1 LSASREELERL
12 WAVPAGWI
20 GKLRTVHNGFTGLV
34 FLGST
39 FVFFTLSGFDSLAI
53 RAQLAL
59 PELDLIGAAKFN
71 QLFTT
76 HGTAMMFLFAIPM
89 LEALAIYVLPLMLG
103 TRDMAFPRMS
113 ALTIWSFI
121 MGGLLFYA
129 STLPDIASFV
139 LPGDLEAPVPDAG
152 WFAYPP
158 LTDRTYSPGLNIDFY
173 LLGLGFAEFAGIAA
187 AIELIV
193 TILKMRAPGLSLD
206 RMPLFAWSILVVA
219 FAILIAFPAVLVGTT
234 FLELQRK
241 FGLPFF
247 DPARGGDPLL
257 WQHLFWIFGHPE
269 VYIMFIPATGIV
281 SMIVPAFTGRRIAG
295 YLFVATAIAA
305 TGFMSFGLWV
315 HHMFTTGLALFV
327 VGLFGAASMVIAI
340 PSGVQVFAW
349 LATMVNAPRLRLATP
364 MLYVFGF
371 IITFVVGGL
380 TGVMVASVPFDWQA
394 HDTYFVVAHFH
405 YVMVGGVVF
414 PILAGL
420 VYWWPKMS
428 GRLMDERIGKWAFWI
443 IFIGFNVCFL
453 PQHSAGLLGMPR
465 RVYTYDADLGLTAY
479 NLASSIGAFVMAAG
493 FLLFGANILRS
504 VLRGAKAPP
513 DPWRTAGLEW
523 SVPSPPPPYNF
534 REIPLVRGRDPLRDG
549 AHEPWAPSRRR
560 GATAGRL
567 WLETLV
573 TTTFESRPHAIVVLA
588 GSSYVPFALATTLTL
603 ASAALLFEIYPVAV
617 ATGVVSIPLVFR
629 WLWPSREERALVG
642 AGRTLGD
649 ADLPAH
655 TTGTASTGWWGMV
668 LTIVAL
674 AATLVLLVYSH
685 LYLVYAGPSPDE
697 VHRPHL
703 ALAVAGVAVLLASA
717 VPPILALRAVRR
729 GDLSAVR
736 SGLGLGLVLGAAYVL
751 VATLDL
757 LGQGLAPVARAYD
770 AMFATVAG
778 YQIALAVVGAAA
790 IAFVLVQAWL
800 GHFGRSRHGAV
811 ENVVLLWSFVV
822 VSGVAI
828 VATLHLSP
836 YLL

>member
-1 LSASREELERL
+1 MSVTERELEQL

-39 FVFFTLSGFDSLAI
+39 FLFFTLSGFDSLAI

-59 PELDLIGAAKFN
+59 PELDLLSAAKFN

-89 LEALAIYVLPLMLG
+89 LEAIAIYVLPLMLG
-103 TRDMAFPRMS
+103 ARDMAFPRMS

-139 LPGDLEAPVPDAG
+139 LPGDFEAPVPDAG

-295 YLFVATAIAA
+295 YVFVATAIAA
-305 TGFMSFGLWV
+305 TAFMSFGLWV
-315 HHMFTTGLALFV
+315 HHMFTAGLALAV
-327 VGLFGAASMVIAI
+327 IGLFGAASMVIAV

-349 LATMVNAPRLRLATP
+349 IATLVNAPRLRMTTP

-371 IITFVVGGL
+371 IITFVVGGV
-380 TGVMVASVPFDWQA
+380 TGVMVASVPFDWQT

-428 GRLMDERIGKWAFWI
+428 GHLMDERIGKWAFWI
-443 IFIGFNVCFL
+443 IFIGFNLCFL

-465 RVYTYDADLGLTAY
+465 RVYTYDADLGVTMY
-479 NLASSIGAFVMAAG
+479 NLVSSIGAFVMAAG
-493 FLLFGANILRS
+493 FLLFGANIVLS
-504 VLRGAKAPP
+504 MLRGAKATA
-513 DPWRTAGLEW
+513 DPWRTPGLEW
-523 SVPSPPPPYNF
+523 TVPSPPPPYNF
-534 REIPLVRGRDPLRDG
+534 REVPQIRRDPLLSD
-549 AHEPWAPSRRR
+549 AIEQWSPSRRR
-560 GATAGRL
+560 QTSGRL
-567 WLETLV
+567 WLETPV
-573 TTTFESRPHAIVVLA
+573 TTTFEARPHAIVVLA
-588 GSSYVPFALATTLTL
+588 GSSYMPFALATTLTL
-603 ASAALLFEIYPVAV
+603 ASAALLFEIYPVALV
-617 ATGVVSIPLVFR
+617 TGLVSVPLVLR
-629 WLWPSREERALVG
+629 WLWPTREERELVG

-649 ADLPAH
+649 PDLPAH
-655 TTGTASTGWWGMV
+655 THGTASTGWWGTV

-685 LYLVYAGPSPDE
+685 LYLMYAGTSIDDVTPPR
-697 VHRPHL
+697 HGL
-703 ALAVAGVAVLLASA
+703 AIASVAVLLASV
-717 VPPILALRAVRR
+717 VPSLLALRAVRR
-729 GDLSAVR
+729 GDARGLRVSLGLA
-736 SGLGLGLVLGAAYVL
+736 LGLGAVYAV
-751 VATLDL
+751 TSTIDL
-757 LGQGLAPVARAYD
+757 IGQGLAPVARAYD

-778 YQIALAVVGAAA
+778 YQIALAAVGVAAL
-790 IAFVLVQAWL
+790 AFVLVQALL
-800 GHFGRSRHGAV
+800 GHFDRRRYGAV
-811 ENVVLLWSFVV
+811 ENVVLLWWFIV
-822 VSGVAI
+822 VSGVT
-828 VATLHLSP
+828 VAAALHLSP

>member
-1 LSASREELERL
+1 LRVTQEELERL
-12 WAVPAGWI
+12 WAVPAGWL
-20 GKLRTVHNGFTGLV
+20 GKFRTVHNGFTGLV

-39 FVFFTLSGFDSLAI
+39 FVFFALSGFDSLAI

-113 ALTIWSFI
+113 SLTIWSFI

-139 LPGDLEAPVPDAG
+139 LPGDFEAPVPDAG

-295 YLFVATAIAA
+295 YIFVATAIAA

-315 HHMFTTGLALFV
+315 HHMFTTGLALVV
-327 VGLFGAASMVIAI
+327 VGLFGAASMVIAF

-349 LATMVNAPRLRLATP
+349 LATIVNAPRLRMATP

-405 YVMVGGVVF
+405 YVMVGGVLF

-428 GRLMDERIGKWAFWI
+428 GRLMDERLGKWAFWI

-465 RVYTYDADLGLTAY
+465 RVYTYDADLGLAAY
-479 NLASSIGAFVMAAG
+479 NLASSIGAFVMAIG
-493 FLLFGANILRS
+493 LLLFGANIVRS
-504 VLRGAKAPP
+504 MLRGAEAQA
-513 DPWRTAGLEW
+513 DPWRTPGLEW

-534 REIPLVRGRDPLRDG
+534 REIPQVRGRDPLGDD
-549 AHEPWAPSRRR
+549 ATLPWTPARRR
-560 GATAGRL
+560 DTSGRL

-573 TTTFESRPHAIVVLA
+573 TTTFEARPHAIVVLA
-588 GSSYVPFALATTLTL
+588 GASYLPFALAATLTL
-603 ASAALLFEIYPVAV
+603 ASAALLFEVYPLAA
-617 ATGVVSIPLVFR
+617 ATGAISIPLILR
-629 WLWPSREERALVG
+629 WLWPSREERDLAG
-642 AGRTLGD
+642 AGSTLGD

-655 TTGTASTGWWGMV
+655 TTGTASTGWWCTV
-668 LTIVAL
+668 LTLVAL
-674 AATLVLLVYSH
+674 TATLVLLVYSH
-685 LYLVYAGPSPDE
+685 LYLQYAGPQATDVRRPDGTF
-697 VHRPHL
+697 
-703 ALAVAGVAVLLASA
+703 ALAGVAALLASA
-717 VPPILALRAVRR
+717 VPPIFALRAVRR
-729 GDLSAVR
+729 GDAGGLRA
-736 SGLGLGLVLGAAYVL
+736 GLGLALVVGIAYVL
-751 VATLDL
+751 VAALDL
-757 LGQGLAPVARAYD
+757 LAQGLDPVARAYD

-778 YQIALAVVGAAA
+778 YQIALAVVGLAAL
-790 IAFVLVQAWL
+790 AFVLVQSWL
-800 GHFGRSRHGAV
+800 GFFDRRRHGAV

-822 VSGVAI
+822 VSGMTV

>member
-1 LSASREELERL
+1 MSVTQRELERL
-12 WAVPAGWI
+12 WSVPSGWL
-20 GKLRTVHNGFTGLV
+20 GKLRTVNNAFTGLV
-34 FLGST
+34 FMAST
-39 FVFFTLSGFDSLAI
+39 FLFFALSGFDSLAI

-59 PELDLIGAAKFN
+59 PELDLISAAKFN

-76 HGTAMMFLFAIPM
+76 HGTAMMFLFAVPM
-89 LEALAIYVLPLMLG
+89 LEAIAIYVLPLMLG
-103 TRDMAFPRMS
+103 SRDMAFPRMS

-129 STLPDIASFV
+129 STLPDIASFL
-139 LPGDLEAPVPDAG
+139 LPGDFEAPVPDAG

-193 TILKMRAPGLSLD
+193 TVLKLRAPGLALD

-219 FAILIAFPAVLVGTT
+219 FAILIAFPAVLVATT

-295 YLFVATAIAA
+295 YIFVATAIAA
-305 TGFMSFGLWV
+305 TGFLSFGLWV
-315 HHMFTTGLALFV
+315 HHMFTTGIALVV
-327 VGLFGAASMVIAI
+327 VGLFGAASMVIAF

-349 LATMVNAPRLRLATP
+349 LATIVNAPRLRLATP

-428 GRLMDERIGKWAFWI
+428 GRLMDERLGKWAFWV

-453 PQHSAGLLGMPR
+453 PQHAAGLLGMPR
-465 RVYTYDADLGLTAY
+465 RVFTYDADLGIGLY
-479 NLASSIGAFVMAAG
+479 NLASTVGAFVMAIG
-493 FLLFGANILRS
+493 FLIFGANILLS
-504 VLRGAKAPP
+504 LLRGEKAGPN
-513 DPWRTAGLEW
+513 PWGASGLEW
-523 SVPSPPPPYNF
+523 SLDSPPPPYNF
-534 REIPLVRGRDPLRDG
+534 RDIPLVRGRDPLRDD
-549 AHEPWAPSRRR
+549 AIVPWTPAQRRR
-560 GATAGRL
+560 SSGRICM
-567 WLETLV
+567 ETLV
-573 TTTFESRPHAIVVLA
+573 TTTFEARPHAIVVLA
-588 GSSYVPFALATTLTL
+588 GTSYMPMALAVTLTL

-617 ATGVVSIPLVFR
+617 ATGVISIPLVVR
-629 WLWPSREERALVG
+629 WLWPSREERELAG
-642 AGRTLGD
+642 AGRTLD
-649 ADLPAH
+649 DVDLPAH
-655 TTGTASTGWWGMV
+655 TTGTASTGWWATV

-674 AATLVLLVYSH
+674 GATLLLCVYSH
-685 LYLVYAGPSPDE
+685 LYLLYASPTATPVSPPD
-697 VHRPHL
+697 HAL
-703 ALAVAGVAVLLASA
+703 ALLGVFVLFASA
-717 VPPILALRAVRR
+717 APSLMALRAIRR
-729 GDLSAVR
+729 GDGARLRGGLSVGA
-736 SGLGLGLVLGAAYVL
+736 VLGTAYVVL
-751 VATLDL
+751 AVLDL
-757 LGQGLAPVARAYD
+757 FGQGLDPVGRAQD
-770 AMFATVAG
+770 AMFATLAA
-778 YQIALAVVGAAA
+778 YQIALALFGVASM
-790 IAFVLVQAWL
+790 AFVLVQAWL
-800 GHFGRSRHGAV
+800 GYFDRRRHGAV
-811 ENVVLLWSFVV
+811 ENVVLLWSFIVA
-822 VSGVAI
+822 SGAVT

>member
-1 LSASREELERL
+1 MSVTQKELERI
-12 WAVPAGWI
+12 WSVPSGWL
-20 GKLRTVHNGFTGLV
+20 GKLRTVNNGFTGLV
-34 FLGST
+34 FMAST
-39 FVFFTLSGFDSLAI
+39 FLFFALSGFDSLAI

-59 PELDLIGAAKFN
+59 PELDLISAAKFN

-89 LEALAIYVLPLMLG
+89 LEAIAIYVLPLMLG
-103 TRDMAFPRMS
+103 SRDMAFPRMS

-129 STLPDIASFV
+129 STLPDIASFL
-139 LPGDLEAPVPDAG
+139 LPGDFEAPVPDAG

-193 TILKMRAPGLSLD
+193 TVLKLRAPGLALD

-219 FAILIAFPAVLVGTT
+219 FAILIAFPAVLVATT

-295 YLFVATAIAA
+295 YVFVATAIAA
-305 TGFMSFGLWV
+305 TAFLSFGLWV
-315 HHMFTTGLALFV
+315 HHMFTTGLALVV
-327 VGLFGAASMVIAI
+327 VGIFGAASMVIAF

-349 LATMVNAPRLRLATP
+349 LATIVNAPQLRLATP

-428 GRLMDERIGKWAFWI
+428 GRLMDERIGKWAFWV
-443 IFIGFNVCFL
+443 IFVGFNVCFL
-453 PQHSAGLLGMPR
+453 PQHAAGLLGMPR
-465 RVYTYDADLGLTAY
+465 RVYTYDADLGIGLY
-479 NLASSIGAFVMAAG
+479 NLASSIGAGVMAIG
-493 FLLFGANILRS
+493 FLVFGANIVLS
-504 VLRGAKAPP
+504 VLRGEKAGRN
-513 DPWRTAGLEW
+513 PWGTSGLEW
-523 SVPSPPPPYNF
+523 SVDSPPPPYNF
-534 REIPLVRGRDPLRDG
+534 REIPFVRGRDVLRED
-549 AHEPWAPSRRR
+549 AVAEWAPAKRRASPGPIR
-560 GATAGRL
+560 
-567 WLETLV
+567 LETLV
-573 TTTFESRPHAIVVLA
+573 TTTFEARPHAIVVLA
-588 GSSYVPFALATTLTL
+588 GSSYMPMALAVTLTL
-603 ASAALLFEIYPVAV
+603 ASAALLFEIYAVAV
-617 ATGVVSIPLVFR
+617 ATGLISIPLVVR
-629 WLWPSREERALVG
+629 WLWPTREERDLAG
-642 AGRTLGD
+642 IGRTLGD
-649 ADLPAH
+649 ADLPAY
-655 TTGTASTGWWGMV
+655 TTGTMSTGWWATV

-674 AATLVLLVYSH
+674 GATLVLCVYSH
-685 LYLVYAGPSPDE
+685 LYLLYASPTATAVSPPD
-697 VHRPHL
+697 HAL
-703 ALAVAGVAVLLASA
+703 ALIGVFVLLASA
-717 VPPILALRAVRR
+717 APSLMALRAIRK
-729 GDLSAVR
+729 GDASRLR
-736 SGLGLGLVLGAAYVL
+736 LGLALGAVLAAAYVVL
-751 VATLDL
+751 AGLDL
-757 LGQGLAPVARAYD
+757 LGQGLDPVGRAHD
-770 AMFATVAG
+770 AMFATLAA
-778 YQIALAVVGAAA
+778 YQIALAVVGVAAM
-790 IAFVLVQAWL
+790 AFVLVQAWL
-800 GHFGRSRHGAV
+800 GYFDHRRHGAV
-811 ENVVLLWSFVV
+811 ENVVLLWSFIVT
-822 VSGVAI
+822 SGAVT